1 MEASNIKD
9 NEKVLG
15 IATYFLYLNEQNA
28 RQSQIDIEESEQEA
42 PDEVTILKLIKLVYY
57 ANALSMVYLKRPL
70 FQETIEAWKHG
81 PVIPSLY
88 RKLKSY
94 EEQKKQ
100 NLMLNEKLRE
110 NDKYWE
116 YLTQEEKEI
125 IAMTFREYGGYT
137 AFKLRDM
144 THQETPYV
152 EHYRENA
159 NNPIPNNEI
168 AKYFKAIQQQ
178 KAQSL
183 YEKSKKYQCLFS

>member
-1 MEASNIKD
+1 MKTSNIKD
-9 NEKVLG
+9 KEKILG
-15 IATYFLYLNEQNA
+15 IATYFLYLNEQSA
-28 RQSQIDIEESEQEA
+28 KQSQMDIEENEQEA
-42 PDEVTILKLIKLVYY
+42 PDEITILKLIKLVYY
-57 ANALSMVYLKRPL
+57 ANALSMVYLKQPL

-88 RKLKSY
+88 YELKSY

-125 IAMTFREYGGYT
+125 IAMAFREYGGYT

-144 THQETPYV
+144 THREKPYL
-152 EHYRENA
+152 EHYEKDA
-159 NNPIPNNEI
+159 NNPIPNEEI
-168 AKYFKAIQQQ
+168 AKYFKPIQQR
-178 KAQSL
+178 KARDI
-183 YEKSKKYQCLFS
+183 YKKSKEYRCLFS